1 MNFIIAEMILTV
13 IFFSF
18 LQDDAAKDAK
28 LHVAQELSNYL
39 TRSKK
44 PKGGLAV
51 MAVSLR
57 EWGGVHKFQTESII
71 IATLLFGVNTSRELA
86 A

>member
-57 EWGGVHKFQTESII
+57 EWGGAQVSDRIYYNCNVT
-71 IATLLFGVNTSRELA
+71 VRR
-86 A
+86 